1 MSIWLTPV
9 WILGVGALG
18 GLVVLLLFWAML
30 AVVSR
35 RAAHEAYLSVREGAL
50 RPILWTIITFS
61 AFAVLG
67 APLALNQKAILS
79 SLWRLPFTR
88 PQTHRFE
95 IPANAEDHKLPVRI
109 RRSEVKVLQL
119 DSEASLSVAGRP
131 LDQVESGSTIEI
143 TGGTPYRWF
152 NVGGASN
159 ALPDETVTAL
169 YVRNPSGAPTYL
181 NVKISL
187 QVAHPEAITIVWT
200 AVSVVALFGFYFLQ
214 RLLFPKLSAVAVS
227 TTKSEIA
234 APLFLINLLF
244 GSFLLSL
251 FVWIPYN
258 TFGDDI
264 KVLKDAGLTT
274 IMVLGIITA
283 LWAAS
288 TSVAEEIEG
297 RTALTVLSKPISRR
311 QFILGKYVGIC
322 WAVLVMF
329 VILGAIFLVNV
340 SFKLMYD
347 AREASKMDPTWQMC
361 HLAVVQ
367 TVPGLVLA
375 YMEAIV
381 LAAISVAISTRLP
394 LVANFLICAAI
405 YALGHLTPA
414 IVSSSSGGFEPVA
427 FVGQLIATIVPNLDT
442 FNLYAGIAAG
452 SEVPYD
458 YLLVSL
464 VYCILYGTVAMLLA
478 LVMFEDRDLA

>member
-1 MSIWLTPV
+1 MS
-9 WILGVGALG
+9 
-18 GLVVLLLFWAML
+18 
-30 AVVSR
+30 
-35 RAAHEAYLSVREGAL
+35 
-50 RPILWTIITFS
+50 
-61 AFAVLG
+61 
-67 APLALNQKAILS
+67 N
-79 SLWRLPFTR
+79 PF
-88 PQTHRFE
+88 P
-95 IPANAEDHKLPVRI
+95 N
-109 RRSEVKVLQL
+109 
-119 DSEASLSVAGRP
+119 
-131 LDQVESGSTIEI
+131 
-143 TGGTPYRWF
+143 
-152 NVGGASN
+152 
-159 ALPDETVTAL
+159 ETVTHL
-169 YVRNPSGAPTYL
+169 YVSNPSGAPTQL
-181 NVKISL
+181 HMDVEL
-187 QVAHPEAITIVWT
+187 QVAHPESATIVWT
-200 AVSVVALFGFYFLQ
+200 AGAIVVLFGFYFLQ
-214 RLLFPKLSAVAVS
+214 QLLLPKLSAVAVS

-244 GSFLLSL
+244 GSFLLFV
-251 FVWIPYN
+251 FVWVPYN

-329 VILGAIFLVNV
+329 AILGSFFLVTV
-340 SFKLMYD
+340 SFKLVYD
-347 AREASKMDPTWQMC
+347 AREAAKMDPTWQEC
-361 HLAVVQ
+361 HLALVQ

-375 YMEAIV
+375 FMEAIV
-381 LAAISVAISTRLP
+381 LAAVSVAISTRLP
-394 LVANFLICAAI
+394 LVANFLICTAI

-458 YLLVSL
+458 YLFVSL